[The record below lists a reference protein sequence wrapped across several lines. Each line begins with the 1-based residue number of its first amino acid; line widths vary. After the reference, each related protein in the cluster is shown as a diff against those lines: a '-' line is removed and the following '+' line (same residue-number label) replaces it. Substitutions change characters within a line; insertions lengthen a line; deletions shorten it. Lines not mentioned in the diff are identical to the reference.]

1 MKERNKHLI
10 TQIIAKIIANYEP
23 EKIILFGSYAN
34 GNATEHSDSDLLI
47 IKDDPQPPI
56 ERRVKIRQI
65 LRMENREIALTPI
78 VYTPQEIAARIALGD
93 DFMNDILNNGEVVY
107 AG

>member
-34 GNATEHSDSDLLI
+34 GNATEHSDIDLLI

-78 VYTPQEIAARIALGD
+78 VYTPQEIAARLALGD
-93 DFMNDILNNGEVVY
+93 DFIHDILNNGEVVY